1 MKIFYTYENK
11 KALIMSA
18 FSIFYMP
25 LLSLPDTEVLENRAE
40 NLVGRHFAAGDLGQM
55 VEALPQVLRHKVA
68 RKLGL

>member
-40 NLVGRHFAAGDLGQM
+40 NLVGRHFAAGDFGQ
-55 VEALPQVLRHKVA
+55 VV
-68 RKLGL
+68 